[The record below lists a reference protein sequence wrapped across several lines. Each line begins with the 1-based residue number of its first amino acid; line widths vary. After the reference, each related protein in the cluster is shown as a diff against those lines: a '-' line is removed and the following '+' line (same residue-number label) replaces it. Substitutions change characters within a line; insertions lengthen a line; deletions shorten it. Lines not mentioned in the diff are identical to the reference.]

1 MAEAILDAPHTLDPR
16 QATRLRVRSIQADNV
31 ARVVGVTIDYLDVGG
46 AVIQTVQRQLTGP
59 QIDTWIAN
67 QEGTILTRY
76 LALVGLTGT
85 IA

>member
-1 MAEAILDAPHTLDPR
+1 MAEATLDSPHTLDPR
-16 QATRLRVRSIQADNV
+16 QATKLRVRSIRVDNV
-31 ARVVGVTIDYLDVGG
+31 ARTVGVTIDYLDAGN
-46 AVIQTVQRQLTGP
+46 AVVQTVQRQLSGA

-85 IA
+85 IG